1 MWSSFRTADGVCCP
15 YRNYNANTSSMLLT
29 FSSRYLT
36 DAVTGFVGSAKRA
49 LGSRIMGKRT
59 AKTMEAFQK
68 IMLSKSSIIE
78 DI

>member
-1 MWSSFRTADGVCCP
+1 
-15 YRNYNANTSSMLLT
+15 MLLT

-59 AKTMEAFQK
+59 AKAMEAFQK